1 MMWSFLGRAPY
12 RMTVAFMEELRE
24 RVLAGE
30 DAEHILF
37 CEHDP
42 VVTLGRSADEAHVL
56 DPEMLAAR
64 GFDVVRTTR
73 GGDVTAHG
81 PGQLVIYP
89 VVRLTRGVVAFVEA
103 VAGAIVD
110 ELAERGV
117 SAAFRRQPAGVWVG
131 EAKIAAVGLH
141 IKRRVSAHGF
151 ALNVSARSTALFDG
165 IVPCGIAGASVT
177 SIEREGGGDPP
188 LAELSAALAERI
200 ARALVS
206 KIRH

>member
-1 MMWSFLGRAPY
+1 MLWSYLGRAPY
-12 RMTVAFMEELRE
+12 SMTVAFMEELRD

-30 DAEHILF
+30 DAERVLF

-42 VVTLGRSADEAHVL
+42 VVTLGRSADPSHVL
-56 DPEMLAAR
+56 APEALAAR
-64 GFDVVRTTR
+64 GIEVVRSSR

-89 VVRLTRGVVAFVEA
+89 VVRLSHGVLHFVEA
-103 VAGAIVD
+103 VSGAIVD
-110 ELAERGV
+110 ELAELGID
-117 SAAFRRQPAGVWVG
+117 AAFRRQPAGVWVG

-151 ALNVSARSTALFDG
+151 ALNVSAASTALFDS
-165 IVPCGIAGASVT
+165 IVPCGLTCGSVT
-177 SIEREGGGDPP
+177 SIEHEGGGDPP
-188 LAELSAALAERI
+188 LAELSAAIAERI
-200 ARALVS
+200 ARALGS